1 MSASGRHFPADARAA
16 LDAGRLIDAIKI
28 VRERHGL
35 GLAEAKAWV
44 EAEREAPGTA
54 APAESRADD
63 GELPAAAR
71 AALAGGRVIDAIKIV
86 RIERGLGLKAA
97 KERVDRHVARSG
109 TPIGHAAPGER
120 PSALAWGLLLAAL
133 VAGVAWVLFGG

>member
-35 GLAEAKAWV
+35 GLAEA
-44 EAEREAPGTA
+44 EREAPGAA

-120 PSALAWGLLLAAL
+120 PSALAWVLLLAAL

>member
-1 MSASGRHFPADARAA
+1 MSVTGRHLPAEARAA
-16 LDAGRLIDAIKI
+16 LDAGQLIDAIKI

-54 APAESRADD
+54 APAARRAND

-71 AALAGGRVIDAIKIV
+71 AALAGGRVIEAIKIV
-86 RIERGLGLKAA
+86 RTERGLGLKAA
-97 KERVDRHVARSG
+97 KALVDGHVARSG

-120 PSALAWGLLLAAL
+120 PSARVWGLLLAAV

>member
-1 MSASGRHFPADARAA
+1 MSAAGRDFPPEARAA
-16 LDAGRLIDAIKI
+16 LDAGRLIEAIKI
-28 VRERHGL
+28 VRETHGL

-54 APAESRADD
+54 APAAGRSDD
-63 GELPAAAR
+63 ELPAAAR

-86 RIERGLGLKAA
+86 RTERGLGLKAA
-97 KERVDRHVARSG
+97 KELVDRHVARSG

-120 PSALAWGLLLAAL
+120 QSALVWLLLLAVL
-133 VAGVAWVLFGG
+133 VAGGAWVIFGG